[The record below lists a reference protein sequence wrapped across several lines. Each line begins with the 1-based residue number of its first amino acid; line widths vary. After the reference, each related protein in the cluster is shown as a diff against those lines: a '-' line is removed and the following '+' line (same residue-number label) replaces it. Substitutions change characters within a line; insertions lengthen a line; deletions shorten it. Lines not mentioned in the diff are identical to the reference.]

1 MENKQR
7 VTIDRN
13 GSLRVV
19 SDKGLYAGGLHSCV
33 LAGDFMIDSNSV
45 MNLILQ
51 QDSKGGFKQVYDGAL
66 REYSYVYISNEEIV
80 KALQEKDKEIG
91 RLRNQLCMVKEEKN
105 RLKYDVEDW
114 KGCYERLKDSVEKR
128 NKKWYNK
135 LFRL

>member
-1 MENKQR
+1 METKQR
-7 VTIDRN
+7 VIVSED
-13 GSLRVV
+13 GSLRVE
-19 SDKGLYAGGLHSCV
+19 SDNGLYAGGLHSCV
-33 LAGDFMIDSNSV
+33 LTGDFLISSKSV
-45 MNLILQ
+45 ANLILQ
-51 QDSKGGFKQVYDGAL
+51 QDSKGGFKRVYNETL
-66 REYSYVYISNEEIV
+66 REYSSVYVSGEEIV

-91 RLRNQLCMVKEEKN
+91 ELRNQLCIMKEEKN